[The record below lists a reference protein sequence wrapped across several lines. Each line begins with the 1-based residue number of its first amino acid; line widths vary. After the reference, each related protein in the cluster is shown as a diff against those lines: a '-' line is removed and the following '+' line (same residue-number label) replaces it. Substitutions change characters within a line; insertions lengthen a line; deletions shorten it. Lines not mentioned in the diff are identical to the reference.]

1 MQTLRIYPSSVNDRF
16 IERAADIL
24 RRGGVMIFPT
34 DTLYAIGCSALSTP
48 AIDKVCRLKRL
59 NPLKNT
65 LSIICS
71 DISQASEYAR
81 IDNKAFALLRAHT
94 PGPYTFIL
102 PASQKLPKAFKGRHT
117 VGVRTF
123 KGRKEVGVRIPDN
136 PISRRLAEE
145 LGAPI
150 LTTSIP
156 SEGLSDDEITHPAEI
171 TLRFESSGA
180 DLMIDG
186 GQGSAIPSTVVDIT
200 DSSSPEVI
208 RQGAGDDDF

>member
-94 PGPYTFIL
+94 PCPYTFIL

-117 VGVRTF
+117 
-123 KGRKEVGVRIPDN
+123 VGVRIPDN

>member
-16 IERAADIL
+16 IEQAADIL
-24 RRGGVMIFPT
+24 RRGGMMVFPT
-34 DTLYAIGCSALSTP
+34 DTLYAVGCSALSTP
-48 AIDKVCRLKRL
+48 AIDKVCRLKGL

-117 VGVRTF
+117 VGVR
-123 KGRKEVGVRIPDN
+123 IPDN
-136 PISRRLAEE
+136 PIARRLAEE
-145 LGAPI
+145 LGAPL

-171 TLRFESSGA
+171 ALRFDSAGA

-186 GQGSAIPSTVVDIT
+186 GQGSVIPSTVVDIT
-200 DSSSPEVI
+200 DSSSPEVV
-208 RQGAGDDDF
+208 RQGTGDNDF

>member
-16 IERAADIL
+16 IERAVDIL

-117 VGVRTF
+117 VGVR
-123 KGRKEVGVRIPDN
+123 IPDN

>member
-59 NPLKNT
+59 NPFKNT

-117 VGVRTF
+117 
-123 KGRKEVGVRIPDN
+123 VGVRIPDN

>member
-81 IDNKAFALLRAHT
+81 IDNKTFALLRAHT

-117 VGVRTF
+117 
-123 KGRKEVGVRIPDN
+123 VGVRIPDN

>member
-117 VGVRTF
+117 VGVR
-123 KGRKEVGVRIPDN
+123 IPDN

-208 RQGAGDDDF
+208 RQGAGDDDL

>member
-117 VGVRTF
+117 VGVR
-123 KGRKEVGVRIPDN
+123 IPDN

-208 RQGAGDDDF
+208 RQGADDDDF

>member
-65 LSIICS
+65 LSIICA

-117 VGVRTF
+117 
-123 KGRKEVGVRIPDN
+123 VGVRIPDN

>member
-16 IERAADIL
+16 FERAADIL

-59 NPLKNT
+59 NPFKNT

-117 VGVRTF
+117 
-123 KGRKEVGVRIPDN
+123 VGVRIPDN

>member
-117 VGVRTF
+117 VGVR
-123 KGRKEVGVRIPDN
+123 IPDN

-180 DLMIDG
+180 DLIIDG

>member
-117 VGVRTF
+117 VGVR
-123 KGRKEVGVRIPDN
+123 IPDN
-136 PISRRLAEE
+136 LISRRLAEE

>member
-117 VGVRTF
+117 VGVR
-123 KGRKEVGVRIPDN
+123 IPDN

>member
-1 MQTLRIYPSSVNDRF
+1 MQSHDMQTLRIYPSSVNDRF

-117 VGVRTF
+117 VGVR
-123 KGRKEVGVRIPDN
+123 IPDN

>member
-48 AIDKVCRLKRL
+48 AIDKVCRLKGL

-117 VGVRTF
+117 VGVR
-123 KGRKEVGVRIPDN
+123 IPDN

-186 GQGSAIPSTVVDIT
+186 GHGSAIPSTVVDIT

>member
-48 AIDKVCRLKRL
+48 DIDKVCRLKRL

-117 VGVRTF
+117 
-123 KGRKEVGVRIPDN
+123 VGVRIPDN

>member
-117 VGVRTF
+117 VGVR
-123 KGRKEVGVRIPDN
+123 IPNN

>member
-48 AIDKVCRLKRL
+48 AIDKVCRLKGL

-117 VGVRTF
+117 
-123 KGRKEVGVRIPDN
+123 VGVRIPDN

>member
-48 AIDKVCRLKRL
+48 AIDKVCRLKNL

-117 VGVRTF
+117 VGVR
-123 KGRKEVGVRIPDN
+123 IPDN

-156 SEGLSDDEITHPAEI
+156 SEGLSDDEITHPEEI
-171 TLRFESSGA
+171 TLRFEPSGA

-186 GQGSAIPSTVVDIT
+186 GQGSVIPSTVVNIT

-208 RQGAGDDDF
+208 RTGAGNDF

>member
-1 MQTLRIYPSSVNDRF
+1 MQTLRIYPSSVNDKF

-48 AIDKVCRLKRL
+48 AIEKVCRMKGL
-59 NPLKNT
+59 NPQKNT
-65 LSIICS
+65 LSIICA

-81 IDNKAFALLRAHT
+81 IDNNAFTLLRAHT
-94 PGPYTFIL
+94 PGPYTFVL

-117 VGVRTF
+117 VGI
-123 KGRKEVGVRIPDN
+123 RIPDN
-136 PISRRLAEE
+136 AIARHLAEE
-145 LGAPI
+145 LGAPV

-156 SEGLSDDEITHPAEI
+156 TEGLSDDEIIHPDEI
-171 TLRFESSGA
+171 ALRFEAGCA

-186 GQGSAIPSTVVDIT
+186 GQGSSTPSTVVDLT

-208 RQGAGDDDF
+208 RHGAGTDDF